1 MKKQPEIRHFFL
13 DEQGHNR
20 IIMHHSEKTVVLYI
34 KLQSEGG
41 RSRKVGVITKST
53 KTLKITRKRDKHLF
67 RKLNAYGFNEYV
79 LANGK
84 SFDKI
89 WLKDDFN
96 EWKIP
101 VDFILKEG
109 EYLNFKA
116 QGFELQKF
124 ISLEKIEQFKVKKKE
139 NRRF

>member
-1 MKKQPEIRHFFL
+1 MKKQAEIRHFFL

-20 IIMHHSEKTVVLYI
+20 IIMHHSEKTVVLYL
-34 KLQSEGG
+34 KLQSEGR

-89 WLKDDFN
+89 WLKDDYS

-101 VDFILKEG
+101 TSFILENG
-109 EYLNFKA
+109 EYLNFKQ
-116 QGFELQKF
+116 QGLELQKF